1 MNDFLKNLRSNQG
14 YQQQK
19 QYPQKHKN
27 NRNDNKTRNSNQKE
41 GPDSMK
47 ILLDELTPAIKQ
59 FLDKVAENQ
68 ERMVVANEK
77 KVALLEKI
85 EENMPEY
92 IRYATGFK
100 KQSRR
105 RNIDERKQK
114 ILDMIKKL
122 RDENMTYEEVA
133 EYLDK
138 NNVPTFSGRGR
149 WHAQTIHRLYM
160 YYP

>member
-27 NRNDNKTRNSNQKE
+27 TRNDSKGKNSNQKD
-41 GPDSMK
+41 GSDAVK
-47 ILLDELTPAIKQ
+47 VLLEELAPAIKQ
-59 FLDKVAENQ
+59 FLEKVADNQ
-68 ERMVVANEK
+68 ERMVAAHEK
-77 KVALLEKI
+77 KVELLEKI
-85 EENMPEY
+85 EGNIPEY
-92 IRYATGFK
+92 FRYATGFR